1 MELLE
6 IGIFPIINGFVERKT
21 LVKMRLFFFF
31 DGNLIRDSEIL
42 ICF

>member
-21 LVKMRLFFFF
+21 LVKMRLFFF